1 LPNFFA
7 RALNFFDRQGG
18 WGEAKINID
27 DGRSLEGNIPMANID
42 SNEPRTPE
50 VEQKDAATILVELLN
65 PSAWIPPAHT
75 KWVPV
80 IEALLGAFLRHF
92 DPAVLAQLLDDQRA
106 LPPSAT
112 PAERAAR
119 MASGLTALHKLCQML
134 ARNPRLPAE
143 ARATLTPLESLPAQ
157 TIPDSAVSAA
167 VALAMQVRPDL
178 ELDPENPKV
187 ARGSVADVF
196 RFRHRTSVGK
206 AIAFKTVRADSLVRI
221 RNETAVLM
229 QMAKDCSAVS
239 LLAGPNFA
247 NALAEALRD
256 AAVALL
262 REIDFAGEA
271 ANIRDAR
278 AFYRFNGR
286 VYVPATIGEPVDGGI
301 FMEFVEGV
309 PLLDAPLDD
318 ESRRDAARLVFRRLI
333 LDPLFSGL
341 SESIFHADP
350 HAGNLMVQTHKYA
363 PLTLVLL
370 DWSQAGRLSA
380 SLRHALIALC
390 VCCVTGEEPPP
401 EVLARL
407 LESDGTSIRM
417 PLPKGAGDPL
427 HTGFEIVQQLA
438 LQGHAVPLDLLL
450 LRKSFLALDGITRQL
465 DPDFN
470 AWLETLAYAA
480 GVLASEAVVRTWSIQ
495 FPWID
500 RPEYYRSGLPTRT
513 LAAHLGALIRKT
525 FVQTHKNFWRKPG
538 RRAIFVQ

>member
-1 LPNFFA
+1 
-7 RALNFFDRQGG
+7 
-18 WGEAKINID
+18 
-27 DGRSLEGNIPMANID
+27 MANID
-42 SNEPRTPE
+42 SNEPRRPE
-50 VEQKDAATILVELLN
+50 VEKDAATVLVELLN
-65 PSAWIPPAHT
+65 PSAWIPPAHA

-80 IEALLGAFLRHF
+80 IEALMEAFLRHF
-92 DPAVLAQLLDDQRA
+92 DQAVLARLLDDQRA

-112 PAERAAR
+112 SAERAVR

-143 ARATLTPLESLPAQ
+143 ARATLAPLESLPAQ
-157 TIPDSAVSAA
+157 AIPDSAVSAA
-167 VALAMQVRPDL
+167 VALAMQARPDL
-178 ELDPENPKV
+178 ELDTENPKV

-196 RFRHRTSVGK
+196 RFRHRTSFGK
-206 AIAFKTVRADSLVRI
+206 AIAFKTVRTDSLVRI
-221 RNETAVLM
+221 RNETDILM

-247 NALAEALRD
+247 TTLAEALRD

-271 ANIRDAR
+271 TNLRDAR
-278 AFYRFNGR
+278 AFYRFNRR
-286 VYVPATIGEPVDGGI
+286 VYVPGTIGEPIDRGL

-309 PLLDAPLDD
+309 PLLDAPLDS

-350 HAGNLMVQTHKYA
+350 HAGNLMVQTHKYS
-363 PLTLVLL
+363 PFKLVLL

-380 SLRHALIALC
+380 SLRYAVITLC
-390 VCCVTGEEPPP
+390 LSCVTGEEPSP

-407 LESDGTSIRM
+407 LETDRMSIRI
-417 PLPKGAGDPL
+417 PLPQDAGDPL
-427 HTGFEIVQQLA
+427 HAAFEIVQQLA
-438 LQGHAVPLDLLL
+438 LQGHPVPLDLLL

-465 DPDFN
+465 DPEFS
-470 AWLETLAYAA
+470 AWRETLAYGA
-480 GVLASEAVVRTWSIQ
+480 GVFASEAVVRTWSIQ

-500 RPEYYRSGLPTRT
+500 RPEFYRSGLPTRT
-513 LAAHLGALIRKT
+513 LAAHFWEMIRKLLCKCKKT
-525 FVQTHKNFWRKPG
+525 GWHIPRID
-538 RRAIFVQ
+538 AIFN